1 MAGIYLHI
9 PFCDTKCIYC
19 DFYSITNHTKKTE
32 FIYSLIKEI
41 RSRAE
46 QLRSKTFDTIFF
58 GGGTPSLLS
67 ADEFNLIFDTLFS
80 SYHITSDA
88 EITIEANPGT
98 LDKNK
103 LIEFKHL
110 PINRI
115 SFGVQSFIDKELKFL
130 TRIHSSSQA
139 IDSVKSAQET
149 GFENINID
157 LIFAIPGQTLNSWK
171 HNLETAVSLNT
182 KHISAYSLI
191 FEEETPLF
199 EMHRNNKVQSADEEL
214 EREMYDYTMQFLPQN
229 GFMQY
234 EISNYAK
241 QDYECKHNLNYWSHG
256 EYIGFGPS
264 SASFIDNYRWINVR
278 DISKYIADI
287 GAGKPAYNFIEH
299 IDKDTSIYEHIF
311 LGLRST
317 GINFNTF
324 NNIYHMDF
332 KDRYKDIIEILTR
345 NKYASL
351 NKDTL
356 RLTSSGYAVCDEIV
370 ARYF

>member
-19 DFYSITNHTKKTE
+19 DFYSITNHSKKNE
-32 FIYSLIKEI
+32 FIDSLIKEI

-46 QLRSKTFDTIFF
+46 QLRNKTFDTVFF

-67 ADEFNLIFDTLFS
+67 ADDFNFIFDTLFS
-80 SYHITSDA
+80 SYKITPDA

-103 LIEFKHL
+103 LIEFKKL
-110 PINRI
+110 PVNRI
-115 SFGVQSFIDKELKFL
+115 SFGVQSFIDEELKFL

-139 IDSVKSAQET
+139 IESVKSAQDA
-149 GFENINID
+149 GFKNMNID
-157 LIFAIPGQTLNSWK
+157 LIFAIPGQTLENWK
-171 HNLETAVSLNT
+171 YNLETALSLNT
-182 KHISAYSLI
+182 WHISAYSLI
-191 FEEETPLF
+191 LEEGTTLF
-199 EMHRNNKVQSADEEL
+199 SMFRNNKIKSTNDEL
-214 EREMYDYTMQFLPQN
+214 EREMYDFTMQFLPQN
-229 GFMQY
+229 GFTQY

-241 QDYECKHNLNYWSHG
+241 PGYECKHNLNYWTHG

-264 SASFIDNYRWINVR
+264 AASFIDNYRWVNVR
-278 DISKYIADI
+278 DISKYIVEI
-287 GAGKPAYNFIEH
+287 RSGKPAYDFIEH
-299 IDKDTSIYEHIF
+299 IDRDTSIYEHIF

-324 NNIYHMDF
+324 NNAYHLDF
-332 KDRYKDIIEILTR
+332 KDRYKDIIDILTR

-356 RLTSSGYAVCDEIV
+356 RLTPSGYAVCDEIV